1 MRSVALGSSAIL
13 PQRPQAAEI
22 TSSGQPSP
30 LTVPMLLSSCYCLCV
45 PNLSKE
51 DWKKYILEVE
61 LPNYPSPMKML
72 KGMSRQEIEE
82 YMGDL
87 TSAKH
92 LLVAVT
98 ELPDFV
104 EYAAGIALKGDR
116 EDLWYLYD
124 KMQELGYQLLT
135 SGQFHDIVHN
145 EDVSL
150 SAIVEKIVEVATSDL
165 GVSGFD
171 KWYNTVSSI

>member
-1 MRSVALGSSAIL
+1 M
-13 PQRPQAAEI
+13 
-22 TSSGQPSP
+22 T
-30 LTVPMLLSSCYCLCV
+30 
-45 PNLSKE
+45 
-51 DWKKYILEVE
+51 
-61 LPNYPSPMKML
+61 
-72 KGMSRQEIEE
+72 RQEIEE

-116 EDLWYLYD
+116 EGLWFLYD
-124 KMQELGYQLLT
+124 KMQELGYQLLA
-135 SGQFHDIVHN
+135 SDQFHDIVHN
-145 EDVSL
+145 EDVPL

-165 GVSGFD
+165 GISGFD
-171 KWYNTVSSI
+171 KWYNSVSSI